1 MGSKC
6 LYKIHLAVSPV
17 RFLPSVFPSLYL
29 CLLEIT
35 EISMQLLLRSSF
47 LHRSRSGIGPH
58 RYSRQCILLFLTLH
72 LVVINVSMQ

>member
-29 CLLEIT
+29 YLLVIT
-35 EISMQLLLRSSF
+35 ESSMQLLLHSSF
-47 LHRSRSGIGPH
+47 LHRSRSGFGPH
-58 RYSRQCILLFLTLH
+58 RYSRQCILLFLALH
-72 LVVINVSMQ
+72 LAVINVSLQ